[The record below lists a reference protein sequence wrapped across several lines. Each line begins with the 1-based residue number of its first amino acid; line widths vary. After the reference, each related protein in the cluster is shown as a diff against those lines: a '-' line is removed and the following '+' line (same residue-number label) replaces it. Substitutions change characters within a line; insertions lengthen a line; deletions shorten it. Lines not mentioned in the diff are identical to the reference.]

1 MAINRGD
8 TLFSVAQNAKAI
20 FERNVDTM
28 VAGFLIRHPDVL
40 PGEIE
45 LVLRMGEDRS
55 LNIVIERK
63 GGIRFPDELTDAED
77 AGADTGLG
85 YREGVIHGWNSAIRA
100 FHDVNP
106 PFNGVEMR
114 ETPNKF
120 GDVVDAV
127 VLSDTGAIAHE

>member
-1 MAINRGD
+1 MANHRGD

-63 GGIRFPDELTDAED
+63 GGIQFPSELGPSLVEPED
-77 AGADTGLG
+77 KEYD
-85 YREGVIHGWNSAIRA
+85 YERGVVHGWNTAIKA

-106 PFNGVEMR
+106 PFKGVEMR
-114 ETPNKF
+114 EIPNKF

-127 VLSDTGAIAHE
+127 VLSDSGAIAHE